1 MNLFKTGA
9 VMAVG
14 IALGAAGTV
23 AAQAVLPAPNGP
35 QQSQPLGSID
45 LTSTNPNL
53 AGYTLN
59 LRRAVIPPG
68 AGLAPHS
75 HKTFPEIAFIES
87 GVLSDQRNGGPI
99 TMHGPGSVLLNT
111 TDVTHALL
119 NQGSEPVVMFAT
131 SVAPTKPKP
140 AAAQP

>member
-1 MNLFKTGA
+1 MTLLKTGA
-9 VMAVG
+9 VLAIG
-14 IALGAAGTV
+14 ITLGAAGTV

-45 LTSTNPNL
+45 LTATNPGM
-53 AGYTLN
+53 AGYSLS
-59 LRRAVIPPG
+59 LRRAIIPPG

-75 HKTFPEIAFIES
+75 HKTFPEIAYIES

-99 TMHGPGSVLLNT
+99 TTHGPGSVLLNT
-111 TDVTHALL
+111 NDVTHALL

-131 SVAPTKPKP
+131 SVSPTKPK
-140 AAAQP
+140 AAKP

>member
-45 LTSTNPNL
+45 LTATNPNL

-59 LRRAVIPPG
+59 LRRAIIPPG

-75 HKTFPEIAFIES
+75 HKTFPEIAYIES

-99 TMHGPGSVLLNT
+99 TTHGPGSVLLNT
-111 TDVTHALL
+111 ADVTHALL
-119 NQGSEPVVMFAT
+119 NQGAEPVVMFAT
-131 SVAPTKPKP
+131 SVAPTKPKTAKP
-140 AAAQP
+140 